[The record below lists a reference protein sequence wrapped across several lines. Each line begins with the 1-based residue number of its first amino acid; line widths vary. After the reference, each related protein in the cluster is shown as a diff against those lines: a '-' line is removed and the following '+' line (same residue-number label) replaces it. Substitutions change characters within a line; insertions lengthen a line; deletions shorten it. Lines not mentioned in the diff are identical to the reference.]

1 MTGPNWRLGAADWLC
16 AALIAAIALAPI
28 VHLFTADTAIESVGG
43 SPSASLHAGR
53 LLMNTAALA
62 VLTTAAS
69 FVWAFPAGLF
79 LGLVRPRR
87 MGLWLAVLLLPLFL
101 PPYILAA
108 AWIDALGPLM
118 PAVVFASQAI
128 GQGMALP
135 KPFDLLGAALIQSL
149 TLYPVILLGVYAGCA
164 RIDRRAVEAARVHL
178 GPWRAARTAVWPALR
193 GPIGASLAI
202 AAGLT
207 LIAFPVPSLLLV
219 DVYPV
224 EIYTQFN
231 LSYDAR
237 LAAQSAMPLAVMG
250 MVPLMC
256 LWLIERGRATGLRPM
271 PLAAVRIGIG
281 ARIAGTT
288 WISLVAGLAMGVPIA
303 SLVFRAWP
311 LSSFAE
317 AWSTAREELG
327 VSLFVSALTATLV
340 TVLVF
345 AAAALARWGRGAAG
359 AAANL
364 SAVTLLLS
372 GPITG
377 IALIGLWN
385 RPSTG
390 PWLYDTFLI
399 LVVACAARSLFI
411 AYRLARASVTAL
423 PSRWDEAAAVSGL
436 SPFACF
442 ARIHFPALAPV
453 IGALWMLVFALSFTE
468 ADASVLVAP
477 PGWTTL
483 PVRIYTLL
491 HYGPSRIVAALSL
504 IVLFVSFLAA
514 VAALAL
520 TRRVGDLRP

>member
-1 MTGPNWRLGAADWLC
+1 MTRPNRRLAAADWLC
-16 AALIAAIALAPI
+16 AACIAAIALAPI
-28 VHLFTADTAIESVGG
+28 VHLFTADTAVDGVGG
-43 SPSASLHAGR
+43 SPSASVHSGR
-53 LLMNTAALA
+53 LLTNTAALA
-62 VLTTAAS
+62 ALTTAAS
-69 FVWAFPAGLF
+69 LVWGLPAGLF

-87 MGLWLAVLLLPLFL
+87 MGWWLAVLALPLFL

-135 KPFDLLGAALIQSL
+135 EPFDLAGAALIQSL
-149 TLYPVILLGVYAGCA
+149 TVYPIVLLGVLAGCA
-164 RIDRRAVEAARVHL
+164 RVDRRAVEAARIHF
-178 GPWRAARTAVWPALR
+178 GPWRTAWTAYGPALR
-193 GPIGASLAI
+193 GPLCASLAI

-207 LIAFPVPSLLLV
+207 LIAFAVPSLLLV

-237 LAAQSAMPLAVMG
+237 LAALSALPLAAMG
-250 MVPLMC
+250 IVPLLC
-256 LWLIERGRATGLRPM
+256 LWWIERGGGPGRRPV
-271 PLAAVRIGIG
+271 PLAAASVGIG
-281 ARIAGTT
+281 VRLAGNG
-288 WISLVAGLAMGVPIA
+288 WLGLLAVLALGVPVA
-303 SLVFRAWP
+303 SLAYRAWP
-311 LSSFAE
+311 WSSFAE
-317 AWSTAREELG
+317 AWITAREEMG
-327 VSLFVSALTATLV
+327 VSIWVSALTATLV
-340 TVLVF
+340 TAFAF
-345 AAAALARWGRGAAG
+345 AAAALARWGRGTAG

-364 SAVTLLLS
+364 SAGTLLLS

-411 AYRLARASVTAL
+411 AYRLARASVSGL
-423 PSRWDEAAAVSGL
+423 PDRWDEAAAVSGL
-436 SPFACF
+436 GPFACF
-442 ARIHFPALAPV
+442 VRIHLPALAPV
-453 IGALWMLVFALSFTE
+453 VGALWMLVFALAFTE

-491 HYGPSRIVAALSL
+491 HYGPSRIAAALSL
-504 IVLFVSFLAA
+504 VVLFVTFLAA
-514 VAALAL
+514 AAALAL
-520 TRRVGDLRP
+520 TRRAGYLRP